1 MPDNAVTGVPLIQI
15 NVPGRRRESLSITT
29 ATSAAAKYR
38 STAMLRNLLSVI
50 VFYMVVIPVLA
61 VAAFAE
67 DQPTNQAIQEEVWA
81 IPVTMP
87 TIAYVVRPVG
97 KGPFP
102 LVVMNHGVSLN
113 PRERSFFPLVEFR
126 DAAMWFARKGYMV
139 VAPTGSGYGAAA
151 LDVPER
157 GLYGTFYSKIGSCDN
172 PNFRDAGLAVA
183 LLDKW
188 IIDYMADQ
196 KVIVPDNVVVVG
208 QSAGGWAAIAL
219 SSRNLPSVKAII
231 TFAAGRGGRV
241 GGKPNNNCAPDK
253 LVEATGEFGRT
264 ARVPMLWI
272 YIENDTF
279 FGPALS
285 KKMHEAYTGAG
296 GSAEYHM
303 LPPFGSDGHF
313 LIGSADAIPLWAPLV
328 TQFLDKHQ

>member
-1 MPDNAVTGVPLIQI
+1 MRLLCLII
-15 NVPGRRRESLSITT
+15 FLV
-29 ATSAAAKYR
+29 SA
-38 STAMLRNLLSVI
+38 
-50 VFYMVVIPVLA
+50 LA
-61 VAAFAE
+61 SSFAE
-67 DQPTNQAIQEEVWA
+67 AAGDQPQIQEEVWA
-81 IPVTMP
+81 IPVTLP

-97 KGPFP
+97 NGPFP
-102 LVVMNHGVSLN
+102 LVVMNHGVSLDQ
-113 PRERSFFPLVEFR
+113 RERSFFPLVEFR

-151 LDVPER
+151 LDEPER
-157 GLYGTFYSKIGSCDN
+157 GLFSSFYSKIGRCEN

-188 IIDYMADQ
+188 IIEYMTEQ
-196 KVIVPDNVVVVG
+196 KRIVPDNVIVVG

-219 SSRNLPSVKAII
+219 SSQNLPSVRAII

-241 GGKPNNNCAPDK
+241 GGKANNNCAPDK
-253 LVEATGEFGRT
+253 LVVATGEFGRT

-272 YIENDTF
+272 YSENDTF

-285 KKMHEAYTGAG
+285 KRMHEAYVAAG
-296 GSAEYHM
+296 GRAEYHM
-303 LPPFGSDGHF
+303 LPAFGNDGHF

-328 TQFLDKHQ
+328 GPFLEKVR